1 MHTVLRFREKSGAE
15 PHGSHGSFPRTVK
28 TKKFRVGDAL
38 TTGEGENKLVE
49 KGAKKT
55 HTQGIRNF
63 NVSSIDALNRR
74 L

>member
-1 MHTVLRFREKSGAE
+1 MHSLHTVLRFREKSGAE

-28 TKKFRVGDAL
+28 TKKFRA
-38 TTGEGENKLVE
+38 GEGENKLVE
-49 KGAKKT
+49 QGAKKT

-63 NVSSIDALNRR
+63 NVSNIDALNRR